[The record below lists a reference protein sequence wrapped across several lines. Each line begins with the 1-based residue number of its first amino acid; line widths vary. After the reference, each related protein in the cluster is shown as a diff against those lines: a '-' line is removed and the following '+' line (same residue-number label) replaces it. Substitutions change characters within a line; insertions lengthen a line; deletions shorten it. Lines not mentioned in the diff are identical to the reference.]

1 MQAISYIIISPG
13 LSSRKGRCC
22 NYFYKSVILTC
33 DLLSTLSILLFYFAD
48 TRHLKE
54 RFKFELKVDFLNN
67 WDSALIALKYMVYFN
82 SKPIENWSIFSL
94 IYKSCIP
101 HFLSV
106 YRRYI
111 TNWVV
116 GQPQTRSFLLKWQFG
131 DFVLEWFSPLS
142 FESLNAEKALSVRN
156 GPGSNNHL
164 DFTKAYLSNFWPLRA
179 KLEFSEDM

>member
-1 MQAISYIIISPG
+1 
-13 LSSRKGRCC
+13 
-22 NYFYKSVILTC
+22 
-33 DLLSTLSILLFYFAD
+33 
-48 TRHLKE
+48 
-54 RFKFELKVDFLNN
+54 
-67 WDSALIALKYMVYFN
+67 MVYFN

-164 DFTKAYLSNFWPLRA
+164 DFTKAQVVALSVAYQYSIFANPINIISVDMYSAQNVTMLACFHHQFVPFVYFFLPSLVINQIPKQSTYDLVTMLSLHIEDSLLQFAR
-179 KLEFSEDM
+179 LEQNIETSTP